1 MYGNKT
7 LLRFYLGL
15 DRTCMTRVMAPYSA
29 KDDGFAFV
37 NADFCFIFGQMSC
50 RGCFI

>member
-15 DRTCMTRVMAPYSA
+15 DRTCMTRVMAPYPA

-37 NADFCFIFGQMSC
+37 NTLEASFLKQC
-50 RGCFI
+50 

>member
-29 KDDGFAFV
+29 KDDGFAFILFKLHLTTLTDLV
-37 NADFCFIFGQMSC
+37 F
-50 RGCFI
+50 